1 MTLAH
6 GLVDPKIQGNPFDSP
21 FGARVLEGNQVKI
34 LQLGHDG

>member
-6 GLVDPKIQGNPFDSP
+6 GLVDLKIRGNLFDSP
-21 FGARVLEGNQVKI
+21 FCARVLQGNQVKI